1 VSIPEIDKKC
11 SSFNTPTITEQVV
24 DESNQ
29 AVPSNVP
36 EIDLENVTSK
46 KVDIDPRRKSSRCSK

>member
-1 VSIPEIDKKC
+1 M
-11 SSFNTPTITEQVV
+11 

-29 AVPSNVP
+29 AIPSMNVP

-46 KVDIDPRRKSSRCSK
+46 KLENDLLRKSSKQSKNDIINPEI